1 VPLTGVKHIH
11 ACASAAITAT
21 AVTVRK
27 LPPLPQHFLWSLL
40 IAPYSERT
48 RLLVSLMLHRLCVP
62 APPAT
67 AAAAPPLALTAASH
81 ASAVEA
87 AEAAVVQA
95 QAELAAAEAV
105 AASTAAEAAST
116 AAELAAARAEVAR
129 LDAAAAAG
137 GGSDA
142 DDHDDPFS
150 PALQAALRESSATA
164 AAAARTAVAAAAA
177 AAAEP
182 KPATAT
188 TAAATTAGTN
198 SSAGASSSSE
208 EHQQQDAA
216 DDHPDDDEP
225 ALTVALPVAVGVVD
239 AYSMMEAAAH
249 VLGCAVARGA
259 EAGALQALALTA
271 RLWGGG
277 VSDSGIAARGYAIS
291 RGVGAFVCALLL
303 REAEWL
309 QRQEVSMSILLL
321 YTNTLMHTLVL
332 FMSLRSALVA
342 MQAQCCPSP
351 SSSARARVL
360 RL

>member
-1 VPLTGVKHIH
+1 
-11 ACASAAITAT
+11 
-21 AVTVRK
+21 
-27 LPPLPQHFLWSLL
+27 
-40 IAPYSERT
+40 
-48 RLLVSLMLHRLCVP
+48 MLHRLCVP

-67 AAAAPPLALTAASH
+67 AAAAPPLTLTAASH

-105 AASTAAEAAST
+105 AAST
-116 AAELAAARAEVAR
+116 
-129 LDAAAAAG
+129 AAAG

-188 TAAATTAGTN
+188 TAAATTASTN

-208 EHQQQDAA
+208 EHKQQDAA

-225 ALTVALPVAVGVVD
+225 ELTVALPEAVGVVD

-259 EAGALQALALTA
+259 ESGALQALALTA

-309 QRQEVSMSILLL
+309 QRQEVSMSISHL
-321 YTNTLMHTLVL
+321 NMHTLVL
-332 FMSLRSALVA
+332 FMSSRSVNSAIACSTTHRRAVALVLA
-342 MQAQCCPSP
+342 YCATDQCMA
-351 SSSARARVL
+351 SAVTHEL
-360 RL
+360 CVDLHFL

>member
-1 VPLTGVKHIH
+1 VDKVLTGSSKAVPLTGVKHIH
-11 ACASAAITAT
+11 ACASTAISAAAATTALT
-21 AVTVRK
+21 

-40 IAPYSERT
+40 IAPYSEKT

-67 AAAAPPLALTAASH
+67 AAAAQPLALMTASH

-87 AEAAVVQA
+87 AEAGVVQA
-95 QAELAAAEAV
+95 KAELAAAEAV
-105 AASTAAEAAST
+105 AASTAAVAAST

-129 LDAAAAAG
+129 FDAAAAAG
-137 GGSDA
+137 GSSDA

-150 PALQAALRESSATA
+150 PELQAALRESSATA
-164 AAAARTAVAAAAA
+164 AAAARTAAAAAA

-182 KPATAT
+182 KPATG
-188 TAAATTAGTN
+188 TAAAATASTSSGTAG
-198 SSAGASSSSE
+198 GSSSE
-208 EHQQQDAA
+208 QHKQQDAA

-225 ALTVALPVAVGVVD
+225 ELTVALPAAVGVVD

-259 EAGALQALALTA
+259 ETGALQALALTA

-277 VSDSGIAARGYAIS
+277 ISDSGIAARGYAIS
-291 RGVGAFVCALLL
+291 RGVGAFMCALLL

-309 QRQEVSMSILLL
+309 QRQEVSESTPHTRMYILL
-321 YTNTLMHTLVL
+321 
-332 FMSLRSALVA
+332 
-342 MQAQCCPSP
+342 
-351 SSSARARVL
+351 
-360 RL
+360 